1 MPNQADE
8 RNKQM
13 VLPRNWRVRVLSGIM
28 KLLAWV
34 GFSIAVGVLGIAV
47 LPQGMEAFRLL
58 AGPRDEAAVADYTL
72 SLKRPADYAHAIE
85 AAAAS
90 QDADLA
96 SSLLALAEERR
107 MALPAPSRET
117 VARLESEATARMGTD
132 ALNGFLSGDASS
144 EAALA
149 GAIAGDLT
157 GIGDVRDLYFQ
168 AEKYFT
174 GGEVDPLLAGLSAV
188 GLGVTAATYASAGLA
203 LPARSGLSSLKAV
216 KRAGKLSPA
225 LGRQLAAVTADAVN
239 TRSIKVLTRSLDSL
253 GTDIFTIGSKAG
265 YRTTLLT
272 LEKAQSVKE
281 VSMMAK
287 LATRFGK
294 ATRGALVLAGGVLT
308 FASIMGSAA
317 FWSISMLIWVLTALL
332 GLTRLCWSIGRWLAP
347 RPQAQPA

>member
-1 MPNQADE
+1 MKFLAWIGFLVAVVALGAA
-8 RNKQM
+8 
-13 VLPRNWRVRVLSGIM
+13 VLPRGTD
-28 KLLAWV
+28 
-34 GFSIAVGVLGIAV
+34 
-47 LPQGMEAFRLL
+47 AFRLL
-58 AGPRDEAAVADYTL
+58 AGPRDETAVADYAL
-72 SLKRPADYAHAIE
+72 SAKRPADYARAIE
-85 AAAAS
+85 GAITA
-90 QDADLA
+90 DDPDLA
-96 SSLLALAEERR
+96 TSLLALADERGV
-107 MALPAPSRET
+107 ALPQATRDK
-117 VARLESEATARMGTD
+117 VATAEAEATARMGTD

-157 GIGDVRDLYFQ
+157 GIGDVRDLYLQ

-225 LGRQLAAVTADAVN
+225 LGRQLATVAADAID

-281 VSMMAK
+281 VSVMAK

-308 FASIMGSAA
+308 FASVMTSAA
-317 FWSISMLIWVLTALL
+317 VWSISLMLWVAGALL
-332 GLTRLCWSIGRWLAP
+332 GLTRLCWWIGRRLAP
-347 RPQAQPA
+347 RPEAQPA

>member
-1 MPNQADE
+1 
-8 RNKQM
+8 
-13 VLPRNWRVRVLSGIM
+13 M

-34 GFSIAVGVLGIAV
+34 VFSIAVVAFGVAV
-47 LPQGMEAFRLL
+47 VPQGTEALRLL
-58 AGPRDEAAVADYTL
+58 ASPRDETAVVDYAL
-72 SLKRPADYAHAIE
+72 SAKRPADYARAIE
-85 AAAAS
+85 GAVAAK
-90 QDADLA
+90 DPDLA
-96 SSLLALAEERR
+96 ASLLALADERGV
-107 MALPAPSRET
+107 ALPQTTRDQ
-117 VARLESEATARMGTD
+117 VATAEAEATARMGTD

-157 GIGDVRDLYFQ
+157 GIGDVRDLYLQ

-225 LGRQLAAVTADAVN
+225 LGRQLATVAADAVN

-294 ATRGALVLAGGVLT
+294 ATRGALVLAGGALT
-308 FASIMGSAA
+308 FASVMGTAA
-317 FWSISMLIWVLTALL
+317 MWSISLL
-332 GLTRLCWSIGRWLAP
+332 LWIVAGGMALTRLCWSIGRWLAP
-347 RPQAQPA
+347 RPEAQPA